1 MVGASLLDGAGGVR
15 DTIKDTMLKTV
26 ISDAELPAKQ

>member
-1 MVGASLLDGAGGVR
+1 MVGASLVVGAGDVR
-15 DTIKDTMLKTV
+15 DTIKDTVLKTV